1 MSRFIY
7 STRVYIPMD
16 SAALQVGTPEVPNWL
31 SVRSPT
37 EEDERPQ
44 LSHSKYFCW
53 LVMMEVYK
61 TSNMDY
67 VGWVIDSI
75 DYGLSLMDLL
85 WFID

>member
-44 LSHSKYFCW
+44 LSHSKYFC
-53 LVMMEVYK
+53 
-61 TSNMDY
+61 
-67 VGWVIDSI
+67 
-75 DYGLSLMDLL
+75 
-85 WFID
+85 